1 MRDVGEAL
9 LEGKSLGLYPTSAY
23 SLKQSMQKA
32 EHANMAKGEKS

>member
-23 SLKQSMQKA
+23 SLKQNMQIWLKVK
-32 EHANMAKGEKS
+32 NLK